1 MAFAHR
7 YNKGCGVGNEK
18 DWTPPGFSRWYFNFG
33 ASQDE
38 EEQPRHHQALA
49 GGTSTSE
56 LVKRRRNKREIT
68 NWCCQKEFGL
78 LL

>member
-33 ASQDE
+33 ASQKE
-38 EEQPRHHQALA
+38 EEQARDHQLVLSERVWFVVIAAKLKNHRLKH
-49 GGTSTSE
+49 GG
-56 LVKRRRNKREIT
+56 VNKLIYS
-68 NWCCQKEFGL
+68 L
-78 LL
+78 

>member
-1 MAFAHR
+1 L
-7 YNKGCGVGNEK
+7 
-18 DWTPPGFSRWYFNFG
+18 DTTGFSLWYFNFG

-38 EEQPRHHQALA
+38 EEQPRHQQVLA

-56 LVKRRRNKREIT
+56 LVKGTGE
-68 NWCCQKEFGL
+68 KEFGL